1 MNRKYSLGVVLTLV
15 LTASALTSLLLSL
28 LFMLSSQS
36 SSLQLGLTS
45 QRQHSEE
52 SINSDRFSEL
62 LHVIDERFIGTFD
75 LTEIT
80 EAALRGAVDSLDDD
94 WSYYMNPEEYA
105 SFLASSNNR
114 YHGIGVEV
122 KIDEETTGM
131 LVLGVYSDSGAD
143 LAGIVVGDIV
153 TAVDGE
159 SILGLTLPD
168 IRQMLRRP
176 LGETVVLTVL
186 RADGEYHD
194 ITVLYSIVFTNPVTF
209 EMLHGNIG
217 YVILRNFEEDSGER
231 FISAVNELIEMGA
244 VAFIYDVRN
253 NNGGRVT
260 EVTKILDFLL
270 PEGEIFISVDRSGVE
285 RITRSDA
292 DFIDLPAVV
301 LVNERSYSGA
311 EFFAAMLY
319 EYEYAIT
326 IGEQTTGKNRMQTT
340 IALDNGGAIH
350 LSTGHY
356 LTKNRISLYDVGGF
370 VPEIVVKMTDE
381 ERELFNRG
389 ELERAMDPQF
399 MRALSILQSILGVTV
414 SN

>member
-1 MNRKYSLGVVLTLV
+1 
-15 LTASALTSLLLSL
+15 
-28 LFMLSSQS
+28 MLSSQPQSLRLGFS
-36 SSLQLGLTS
+36 SQQ
-45 QRQHSEE
+45 QREE
-52 SINSDRFSEL
+52 NENTDRFSEL
-62 LHVIDERFIGTFD
+62 LHVIDERFIGAFD
-75 LTEIT
+75 LTDIT
-80 EAALRGAVDSLDDD
+80 EAALRSAVDSLDDD

-105 SFLASSNNR
+105 SFLATSNNR

-122 KIDEETTGM
+122 QMDDETGGM
-131 LVLGVYSDSGAD
+131 LILGVYSDSGAD

-168 IRQMLRRP
+168 IRLMLRRP
-176 LGETVVLTVL
+176 LGDTAVLTVL
-186 RADGEYHD
+186 RADGDYHE

-209 EMLHGNIG
+209 EMLEGNIG
-217 YVILRNFEEDSGER
+217 YVILRNFEEDAGNR
-231 FISAVNELIEMGA
+231 FIGAVNELIEMGA

-260 EVTKILDFLL
+260 EVTQILDFLL
-270 PEGEIFISVDRSGVE
+270 PEGEIFISVDRSGIE
-285 RITRSDA
+285 RITRSDE
-292 DFIDLPAVV
+292 DFINLPAAV

-319 EYEYAIT
+319 EYNYAVT

-340 IALDNGGAIH
+340 IPLDNGGAIH

-370 VPEIVVKMTDE
+370 TPEIVIVMTDE
-381 ERELFNRG
+381 ESELFNRG
-389 ELERAMDPQF
+389 ELERTSDPQF
-399 MRALSILQSILGVTV
+399 TRALTILHGIIR
-414 SN
+414 

>member
-28 LFMLSSQS
+28 LFMLSPQS
-36 SSLQLGLTS
+36 NYLQLGPAS
-45 QRQHSEE
+45 QRQHREE
-52 SINSDRFSEL
+52 SISNDRFAEL
-62 LHVIDERFIGTFD
+62 LHVIDERFIGNFD

-80 EAALRGAVDSLDDD
+80 EAALRSAVDSLDDE

-122 KIDEETTGM
+122 KMDEETTGM
-131 LVLGVYSDSGAD
+131 LILGVYSDSGAD

-176 LGETVVLTVL
+176 LGETAVLTVL

-209 EMLHGNIG
+209 EMLHGSIG
-217 YVILRNFEEDSGER
+217 YVILRNFEEDSGDR

-292 DFIDLPAVV
+292 AFIDLPAVV

-311 EFFAAMLY
+311 EFFAAMLF
-319 EYEYAIT
+319 EYEYAVT

-340 IALDNGGAIH
+340 IPLDNGGAIH

-370 VPEIVVKMTDE
+370 TPDFLIVMTDE

-389 ELERAMDPQF
+389 DLERTLDPQF
-399 MRALSILQSILGVTV
+399 MKALSILQNIIGS
-414 SN
+414 

>member
-1 MNRKYSLGVVLTLV
+1 MNRKYSLGVVLALV
-15 LTASALTSLLLSL
+15 LTASALTCVILSL
-28 LFMLSSQS
+28 LFILVSQPRSMLFSFGQ
-36 SSLQLGLTS
+36 QPRHHEVTS
-45 QRQHSEE
+45 
-52 SINSDRFSEL
+52 NNDRFSEL
-62 LHVIDERFIGTFD
+62 LSVIDERFIGIFD

-80 EAALRGAVDSLDDD
+80 DAALRGAVDSLDDD

-122 KIDEETTGM
+122 KIDEETSGM
-131 LVLGVYSDSGAD
+131 LILGVYSDSGAD

-168 IRQMLRRP
+168 IRLMLRRP
-176 LGETVVLTVL
+176 LGETAVLTVL
-186 RADGEYHD
+186 RADGRYHD
-194 ITVLYSIVFTNPVTF
+194 ITVLYSIVFTNPVTY
-209 EMLHGNIG
+209 EMLAGNIG
-217 YVILRNFEEDSGER
+217 YVMLRNFEEDAADR
-231 FISAVNELIEMGA
+231 FIDAVNDLIEMGA
-244 VAFIYDVRN
+244 AAFIYDVRN

-260 EVTKILDFLL
+260 EVTQILDFLL
-270 PEGEIFISVDRSGVE
+270 PEGEIFISVDRSGIE
-285 RITRSDA
+285 RITRSDEE
-292 DFIDLPAVV
+292 FIDLPAAV

-319 EYEYAIT
+319 EYNYAVT

-340 IALDNGGAIH
+340 IPLDNGGAIH

-370 VPEIVVKMTDE
+370 TPEIVIEMTDE
-381 ERELFNRG
+381 EKELFNRG
-389 ELERAMDPQF
+389 ELEKSSDPQF
-399 MRALSILQSILGVTV
+399 TRALSTLQSIIG
-414 SN
+414 

>member
-1 MNRKYSLGVVLTLV
+1 
-15 LTASALTSLLLSL
+15 
-28 LFMLSSQS
+28 MLSSQPQSLRLGFS
-36 SSLQLGLTS
+36 SQQ
-45 QRQHSEE
+45 QREE
-52 SINSDRFSEL
+52 NENTDRFSEL
-62 LHVIDERFIGTFD
+62 LHVIDERFIGAFD
-75 LTEIT
+75 LTDIT
-80 EAALRGAVDSLDDD
+80 EAALRSAVDSLDDD

-105 SFLASSNNR
+105 SFLATSNNR

-122 KIDEETTGM
+122 QMYDEAGGM
-131 LVLGVYSDSGAD
+131 LILGVYSDSGAD

-168 IRQMLRRP
+168 IRLMLRRP
-176 LGETVVLTVL
+176 LGDTAVLTVL
-186 RADGEYHD
+186 RADGDYHE

-209 EMLHGNIG
+209 EMLEGNIG
-217 YVILRNFEEDSGER
+217 YVILRNFEEDAGNR
-231 FISAVNELIEMGA
+231 FIGAVNELIEMGA

-260 EVTKILDFLL
+260 EVTQILDFLL
-270 PEGEIFISVDRSGVE
+270 PEGEIFISVDRSGIE
-285 RITRSDA
+285 RITRSDE
-292 DFIDLPAVV
+292 DFINLPAAV

-319 EYEYAIT
+319 EYNYAVT

-340 IALDNGGAIH
+340 IPLDNGGAIH

-370 VPEIVVKMTDE
+370 TPEIVIVMTDE
-381 ERELFNRG
+381 ESELFNRG
-389 ELERAMDPQF
+389 ELERTSDPQF
-399 MRALSILQSILGVTV
+399 TRALTILHGIIR
-414 SN
+414 